1 MTEVWQSSVSSFLK
15 EDHTIYMSLLSEV
28 AAAVSSIGR
37 LVPLE
42 ARL

>member
-1 MTEVWQSSVSSFLK
+1 MTEVWLSSVSSFLK
-15 EDHTIYMSLLSEV
+15 EDHIIYIVALRV